1 MPLTYLLTTIATKIL
16 ALFIGLAFFRRMALP
31 YRLALLQVFLGMMAE
46 VGGWYIAAVYREH
59 NLWLFNWY
67 WLTELWVMGTTGI
80 LLLKNRVLQKG
91 FLGLLLIPTALWVYF
106 ISING
111 IDMHPAPALTAIGT
125 TLIVIFIAVL
135 FHASFTRQA
144 LSSQPVFWLSLSVL
158 IFFGGIVPYYS
169 MFNYLYTTNP
179 VLLEKLFIITEVL
192 NHLRYPMVAIGLFL
206 AGRQHLATVKLRN
219 HV

>member
-1 MPLTYLLTTIATKIL
+1 MSVTYLLATIATKIL
-16 ALFIGLAFFRRMALP
+16 ALAIGGMFFRHLALP
-31 YRLALLQVFLGMMAE
+31 YRLVMLQVFLGLLAE
-46 VGGWYIAAVYREH
+46 VTGWYIAAVYREH

-67 WLTELWVMGTTGI
+67 WLSELWVVGTAGI

-91 FLGLLLIPTALWVYF
+91 FLGLLLIPTILWIYF

-125 TLIVIFIAVL
+125 TLVVIFIAVL
-135 FHASFTRQA
+135 FHASFSSQS
-144 LSSQPVFWLSLSVL
+144 LSSQPVFWLALSVL

-169 MFNYLYTTNP
+169 MFNYLYKTNP
-179 VLLEKLFIITEVL
+179 ALLGKLFVITEVL
-192 NHLRYPMVAIGLFL
+192 NHVRYPMVAIGLFL
-206 AGRQHLATVKLRN
+206 AGRQHLATVKIGN